1 MKKQLV
7 VVPRSPKPVVNVCSP
22 HPLVLHFI
30 MNQLETYPG
39 APWTMKAISI
49 ASGAP
54 EIKQPNGIIIFDIH
68 SIQRWEHVLR
78 RWITMGLG
86 PIAVVPESFD
96 SKKRLRLLEL
106 GTRGIVEISPYF
118 ARDIAGAVK
127 SVVNGKLWIDHAL
140 LEKFVTYTNAV
151 LKRLPGVD
159 DGLTSR
165 EHEVLQLLLQ
175 EYTNKQIATL
185 LGISER
191 TVKFH
196 VSNILQKTR
205 TDTRQVLVHYT
216 SSAGV
221 EDSLLQVH

>member
-7 VVPRSPKPVVNVCSP
+7 IAPRSPKPVVYVCSP
-22 HPLVLHFI
+22 HPLALHFI

-39 APWTMKAISI
+39 APWTLKAISI
-49 ASGAP
+49 ASDAP
-54 EIKQPNGIIIFDIH
+54 EIKQPDAIIVFDIH
-68 SIQRWEHVLR
+68 SISRWEHMLR

-86 PIAVVPESFD
+86 PIALVPKSFD

-118 ARDIAGAVK
+118 ARDIVGAIK

-205 TDTRQVLVHYT
+205 TDTRQILVQST
-216 SSAGV
+216 SSAGIEASV
-221 EDSLLQVH
+221 LHMQ